1 MNISRRS
8 VLATSVAGLAATV
21 SGAAAGAEAAQAAS
35 PTVLITGANRGIGLG
50 FAKDYAAKGWNV
62 IATTRKPEDAE
73 ELKKLAAANKKVVVE
88 KLDVT
93 NAADIAAL
101 AAKVKGKPIDLL
113 INNAGI
119 VNDFM
124 NPKPQS
130 FGTLDHKMADDFM
143 HTNVLGPLQ
152 LTEALYENVKI
163 SQQKKI
169 AAVTSLAGVHG
180 ANYGMVPGGYWYKVS
195 KAALNAA
202 MANIATDGK
211 KDGVIVILLSP
222 GQVRVEKIAN
232 ARIPG
237 MIETPE
243 AIAGMTKVLENATLA
258 ESGSIIRYNG
268 EKQPF

>member
-1 MNISRRS
+1 MTISRRS
-8 VLATSVAGLAATV
+8 VLATSVAGLAI
-21 SGAAAGAEAAQAAS
+21 AAAGAEAAQAA
-35 PTVLITGANRGIGLG
+35 PTVLITGANRGLGLG
-50 FAKDYAAKGWNV
+50 FSKHYAEKGWNV
-62 IATTRKPEDAE
+62 IATTRKPSDAE
-73 ELKKLAAANKKVVVE
+73 ELNKLAAANKNVTVE

-93 NAADIAAL
+93 SAADIAAL
-101 AAKVKGKPIDLL
+101 AATYKGKPIDIL

-124 NPKPQS
+124 NPKPQT

-152 LTEALYENVKI
+152 LTEALYENVKM
-163 SQQKKI
+163 SGQKKI

-180 ANYGMVPGGYWYKVS
+180 AEYGKVPGGYWYKLS

-202 MANIATDGK
+202 MANIAVDGK
-211 KDGVIVILLSP
+211 KDGVTVILLSP
-222 GQVRVEKIAN
+222 GQVRVEKIAQYK
-232 ARIPG
+232 IPG

-243 AIAGMTKVLENATLA
+243 AIGGMTKVLENATLA
-258 ESGSIIRYNG
+258 ESGTIIRYNG